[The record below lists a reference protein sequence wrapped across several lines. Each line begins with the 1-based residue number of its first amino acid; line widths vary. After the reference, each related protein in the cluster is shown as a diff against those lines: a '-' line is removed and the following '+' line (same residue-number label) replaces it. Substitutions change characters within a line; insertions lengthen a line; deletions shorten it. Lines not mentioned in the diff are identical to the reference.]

1 MRMLTNRW
9 LIAVQIVVGIALL
22 VLVITPV
29 LRSRE
34 DAPQEE
40 RARPGTHPDIAFPV
54 TCAVARRADLVK
66 RLSTG
71 GTLRAS
77 QEVEIQSRVA
87 GQLTEVRAWNGRFV
101 RSGECLAV
109 IDDREYLVAL
119 ERARATLLNAQIDFT
134 SLSATPFL
142 SPSDSMETRRSI
154 SAELHSLDSLRQ
166 ILRSGLIDHETYER
180 LSREKEAS
188 LAYLTANRGDVIAG
202 RSGLAQAREAFEAAK
217 LNLEATTIKA
227 PFPGHIADC
236 VLSPGAYVSAGQ
248 LLLKVVNVSTLFVD
262 VDVLESEIS
271 SIAVGQKA
279 GIRVMGLE
287 GEECEG
293 VVAYVNPLV
302 NAKTRTMTA
311 TIALHAGNRNGH
323 APSVFLRPGMYATVL
338 IETRVLPNRHV
349 VPRSARLV
357 RDQRPLVFIVN
368 GQVAKW
374 HYVETGESDE
384 ASIEILSGIEAGD
397 TVIVDGQHTLAHDA
411 RITVIKTK
419 P

>member
-1 MRMLTNRW
+1 
-9 LIAVQIVVGIALL
+9 
-22 VLVITPV
+22 
-29 LRSRE
+29 
-34 DAPQEE
+34 
-40 RARPGTHPDIAFPV
+40 
-54 TCAVARRADLVK
+54 
-66 RLSTG
+66 
-71 GTLRAS
+71 
-77 QEVEIQSRVA
+77 
-87 GQLTEVRAWNGRFV
+87 
-101 RSGECLAV
+101 
-109 IDDREYLVAL
+109 
-119 ERARATLLNAQIDFT
+119 
-134 SLSATPFL
+134 
-142 SPSDSMETRRSI
+142 METRRSI

-166 ILRSGLIDHETYER
+166 ILRSGLIDSEAYER
-180 LSREKEAS
+180 LSREKEAA

-202 RSGLAQAREAFEAAK
+202 RSGLAQAREVFETAK
-217 LNLEATTIKA
+217 LNLEATTIRA
-227 PFPGHIADC
+227 PFSGHIADC
-236 VLSPGAYVSAGQ
+236 VLSPGAYVGAGQ
-248 LLLKVVNVSTLFVD
+248 LLLKVVNVSSLLVD

-287 GEECEG
+287 GEECKG

-302 NAKTRTMTA
+302 NAKTRTLTA
-311 TIALHAGNRNGH
+311 TIALHAGNRITH

-338 IETRVLPNRHV
+338 VETRVLPNRLV
-349 VPRSARLV
+349 VPRSALLV